1 MFFFHAFWVCAKWKF
16 DLSLVG
22 IYVENGRDKDNSKSA
37 GIDHRF
43 LRFGIFA
50 SAIGSILGAVFLIV
64 SMIALIE
71 VRLGSITCGNPWAI
85 RTTIPFVALGASGCG
100 IFIVAVLYESFL
112 D

>member
-1 MFFFHAFWVCAKWKF
+1 MCFGLSAKLIF
-16 DLSLVG
+16 DLYFVG

-50 SAIGSILGAVFLIV
+50 SAIGSILGAIFLIV
-64 SMIALIE
+64 SMVALIE
-71 VRLGSITCGNPWAI
+71 VRLGSISCGNPWAI
-85 RTTIPFVALGASGCG
+85 RTTVPFVALGVSGCG
-100 IFIVAVLYESFL
+100 IFIVAVLYESCL